1 MLCALSVETGVLLS
15 VYLYM
20 DENGAGNY
28 SPAGGEA
35 WPEKPYVWYVNN
47 FLQVTAG
54 NIIYALFVEG
64 MLNICEKLSNPLGHN
79 EMCFSDRLFDT
90 FFFNNCRSM
99 YAGAKGYAKVD
110 CGDIDSKQSK
120 KLN

>member
-1 MLCALSVETGVLLS
+1 MLS

-28 SPAGGEA
+28 SPANDDT
-35 WPEKPYVWYVNN
+35 WPERPYVWYLNN

-54 NIIYALFVEG
+54 NVIYALFVEG
-64 MLNICEKLSNPLGHN
+64 MLAICEKLSNPMGHN

-90 FFFNNCRSM
+90 FLLNNCRAL
-99 YAGAKGYAKVD
+99 YAGSRGFDKVD
-110 CGDIDSKQSK
+110 AGDVDKPSPRKTVA
-120 KLN
+120 